1 MSTPA
6 ETPGSAVA
14 VFTAPKEHADR
25 VRMRRAH
32 ALAARTL
39 GVTVRG
45 REVWGWQGRTLS
57 RRAANRW
64 LRVVSAPQDKRGGK
78 LWEGNVLADTLVPRS
93 VPRPRVHD
101 VLDWT
106 DGGHAYRA
114 ELTEYIPVPTVT
126 SGTPVLDRGLV
137 LPDAWWAELKA
148 ALGIL
153 ARVPTERAAVR
164 QSWIDRNFERFL
176 GIPPIRV
183 TAWTT
188 GHADVHWA
196 NLTHPVLTILD
207 WEGWGR
213 LPVGYDLGILHAYS
227 LPTPAVAARIR
238 HEFAHILDTPEGRIG
253 ELVALGQLLQASSR
267 GVHPNLG
274 SLLASWAEQLT
285 GVPVPPHPAPSA
297 RQDPVP

>member
-6 ETPGSAVA
+6 NASAAAVA
-14 VFTAPKEHADR
+14 VFTAPEEHADE
-25 VRMRRAH
+25 VRMRHAH
-32 ALAARTL
+32 ALAAHTL

-45 REVWGWQGRTLS
+45 REVWGWKGRTLS
-57 RRAANRW
+57 RRAGTRW
-64 LRVVSAPQDKRGGK
+64 LRVVSGPEDKQGGR
-78 LWEGNVLADTLVPRS
+78 LWEGTALADTLVPRT

-106 DGGHAYRA
+106 ADGHAYRA

-126 SGTPVLDRGLV
+126 SGTPVLDRDLV

-148 ALGIL
+148 ALGVL
-153 ARVPTERAAVR
+153 ALVPTEREAVR
-164 QSWIDRNFERFL
+164 QGWIDRNFERFL
-176 GIPPIRV
+176 GIPPVRV

-196 NLTHPVLTILD
+196 NLTSPVLTILD

-227 LPTPAVAARIR
+227 LPAPAVAARIR
-238 HEFAHILDTPEGRIG
+238 HEFAHVLDTPDGRAG
-253 ELVALGQLLQASSR
+253 ELVALGQLRQACAR
-267 GVHPNLG
+267 GIHPT
-274 SLLASWAEQLT
+274 LAPLIADRAERLT
-285 GVPVPPHPAPSA
+285 GVPVPAHPAPPP
-297 RQDPVP
+297 RQDPMP